1 MTSHTLTLAG
11 GALGFNWLPVF
22 VAREHGLFERRALQV
37 ELQRLGSVDKA
48 TQAVRSSSADLAIT
62 PPEGAIA
69 DALGGGPLRLVAG
82 NVNRL
87 PLTLIAQPGI
97 TDVRQLQGAVLGTSS
112 LTEGTAIYTREM
124 LAQHGL
130 QYPSDYRFEVVGVH
144 PERWKALQAGTISAA
159 LQLVPLNFVAV
170 DAGFSALGEASDAI
184 PEIVFTALLA
194 DRRWAAAHSAAVVE
208 LLGALAEAT
217 AILYDAAHDDALLPL
232 VAQVTQCDE
241 RYARRALA
249 YLRERQV
256 FSRGLGIPPAALV
269 RNAQAMA
276 ANGLLDPA
284 RAGDVATAFD
294 DTWLRSAGLCTGER
308 HDG

>member
-1 MTSHTLTLAG
+1 MTTHTLTLAG

-22 VAREHGLFERRALQV
+22 VAREQGLFARRGLQV

-48 TQAVRSSSADLAIT
+48 TQAVRSGAAQLAIT
-62 PPEGAIA
+62 PPEGVIA

-97 TDVRQLQGAVLGTSS
+97 HNVRELQGAVLGTSS
-112 LTEGTAIYTREM
+112 LTEGTSIYTREM

-130 QYPSDYRFEVVGVH
+130 QYPRDYSFAVVGVH

-159 LQLVPLNFVAV
+159 LQLVPLNFVAI

-184 PEIVFTALLA
+184 PEIVFTALVA
-194 DRRWAAAHSAAVVE
+194 DGRWAAAHGTAVAE

-217 AILYDAAHDDALLPL
+217 TMLYDAAHDGVLLPL

-241 RYARRALA
+241 PYARRALA
-249 YLRERQV
+249 YLREREV
-256 FSRGLGIPPAALV
+256 FARGLGIPSAALV
-269 RNAQAMA
+269 RNATAMVA
-276 ANGLLDPA
+276 TGLLDPA
-284 RAGDVATAFD
+284 RVGDVASAFD
-294 DTWLRSAGLCTGER
+294 PTWLRAAGLAAQEHG
-308 HDG
+308 HV